1 MNDLTISPVTTG
13 ILLQPTA
20 TSTSLE
26 LKMENIE
33 KKISD
38 FELAMNTSRNRIEN
52 LFKASNLHTT
62 QIEVFKEDFF
72 NCSQLV
78 EGLEES
84 IMELTGDISA
94 CKDIL
99 QIRTVQVTSLFPP
112 FKQHHED
119 PTFGTGIPLTPP

>member
-1 MNDLTISPVTTG
+1 MNDLTISPITTG

-38 FELAMNTSRNRIEN
+38 FELAMNTSRNCIEN

-62 QIEVFKEDFF
+62 QIEVF
-72 NCSQLV
+72 
-78 EGLEES
+78 
-84 IMELTGDISA
+84 
-94 CKDIL
+94 
-99 QIRTVQVTSLFPP
+99 
-112 FKQHHED
+112 
-119 PTFGTGIPLTPP
+119 